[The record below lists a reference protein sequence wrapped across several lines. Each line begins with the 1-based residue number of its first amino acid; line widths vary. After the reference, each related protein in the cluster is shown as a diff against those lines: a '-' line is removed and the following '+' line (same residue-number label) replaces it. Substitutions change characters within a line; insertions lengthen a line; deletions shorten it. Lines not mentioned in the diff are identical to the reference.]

1 MNKVKQELDKISIPK
16 ELKYKRDL
24 GIHRAK
30 SEMPRKIRSFKLIY
44 AVAITAFLATL
55 SLLYF
60 NNDNP
65 PENPNV
71 QTIESNYVININDPE
86 EVVEFADNVFVG
98 KVEKVDE
105 TIITNYPET
114 RFLIKVLENIKGKL
128 TETALIN
135 QIGGYEGNDLF
146 LMEEDE
152 LLKEGNTYLFATI
165 NSNENDTK
173 TIIPVGGSIEIGG
186 EAEQAQLIEK
196 YNKIYQSK

>member
-1 MNKVKQELDKISIPK
+1 MKQELDKISIPK

-24 GIHRAK
+24 GIHCAK